1 MKKFLAGISV
11 SVISTL
17 LSFSAFADG
26 HKVLTVASWAAPFH
40 TQNENVF
47 PWMNDELSSCSGGT
61 LGLKVEYGLAPPP
74 ALYDSIRDG
83 VADMTWIVYGY
94 TPGKFV
100 TTMIAELPLI
110 PGNAQEKSVA
120 FQKTY
125 EKYLEAAGEAKGV
138 QILANFTHG
147 PGMANTTK
155 KITSYKELEGVKMRV
170 GGGVANAIGT
180 ALGIAGVNAPA
191 PKVYE
196 IISGGV
202 ADGVMFPF
210 ETMHAFKIA
219 ELAKYSLSNPDG
231 MYTTAFAVIMN
242 DDTYNDLSASHKK
255 CIDDMR
261 GVSLSRKIGNYW
273 DQADE
278 VGKASAAEYNHE
290 LTIANNDERQYFKAK
305 MGPVIDDV
313 LAKINA
319 VGVVGLVENM
329 PDGNAQRPGD
339 IVKSYSGKTVE
350 ILNTDAEGR
359 LVLADALT
367 YTEEKYKPKFIV
379 DLATLT
385 GAIIVSLGSEYA
397 GLFSNDDKLSNQL
410 IDVGEKTEEKV
421 WRMPLNKNFDKLID
435 SKNAD
440 MQNINYVGGAGSTT
454 AAQFLQRFILNKTP
468 WAHLDIAGMAFSKY
482 GGALNSGGATGY
494 GVRLLNKLVE
504 DYYE

>member
-1 MKKFLAGISV
+1 MSVQINYKISNSKKNS
-11 SVISTL
+11 
-17 LSFSAFADG
+17 
-26 HKVLTVASWAAPFH
+26 
-40 TQNENVF
+40 ENVVF
-47 PWMNDELSSCSGGT
+47 FVDDKFRTSS
-61 LGLKVEYGLAPPP
+61 LKKYISITEYSYISDLVNVDDKKKEIIT
-74 ALYDSIRDG
+74 YDISS
-83 VADMTWIVYGY
+83 
-94 TPGKFV
+94 K
-100 TTMIAELPLI
+100 
-110 PGNAQEKSVA
+110 
-120 FQKTY
+120 
-125 EKYLEAAGEAKGV
+125 
-138 QILANFTHG
+138 
-147 PGMANTTK
+147 K
-155 KITSYKELEGVKMRV
+155 KIVLVSIKEKTS
-170 GGGVANAIGT
+170 N
-180 ALGIAGVNAPA
+180 
-191 PKVYE
+191 
-196 IISGGV
+196 
-202 ADGVMFPF
+202 
-210 ETMHAFKIA
+210 
-219 ELAKYSLSNPDG
+219 
-231 MYTTAFAVIMN
+231 
-242 DDTYNDLSASHKK
+242 
-255 CIDDMR
+255 
-261 GVSLSRKIGNYW
+261 
-273 DQADE
+273 
-278 VGKASAAEYNHE
+278 SAAENLGAMFYKRFKNSA
-290 LTIANNDERQYFKAK
+290 LNYFTINTDTLSKNIKNFIPHFLHGLKLKSYIFEKYKSKKQKEKIIINVIGKNKPSTIDQIKLRAIEEGIFYARDLVSEPGNILHPDEYAKRLSALKKIGLKITIYDEKKLKKLGMNTLLGVGQGSIRGSYLVTMEWKGIKSNSKPLAFVGKGVCFDTGGISLKPAKFMEDMTYDMAGSATVVGLMKSLALRKAK
-305 MGPVIDDV
+305 V
-313 LAKINA
+313 NA

-329 PDGNAQRPGD
+329 PGGNAQRPGD

-367 YTEEKYKPKFIV
+367 FTEEKYKPKFIV